1 MPFCSWLFSLWRHQ
15 LGRPRI
21 PNKIAVLVK
30 GRFRAAALQWVF
42 GTSRSHVEK
51 RAALRGVLRFHDIS
65 LLLRL
70 QCCHKKISWWVYAR
84 PGVMAY
90 CLQKPVSPSIVF
102 PLTQWRKS
110 IGSFCCECGSHNPSW
125 WQVSITTLKYELVNT
140 EKSHL
145 QQITFMP
152 AL

>member
-1 MPFCSWLFSLWRHQ
+1 MSLIRLWCLIFSSVWLHDRWCSPECQ
-15 LGRPRI
+15 
-21 PNKIAVLVK
+21 LVK
-30 GRFRAAALQWVF
+30 QFHERF
-42 GTSRSHVEK
+42 
-51 RAALRGVLRFHDIS
+51 RFHDIS

-140 EKSHL
+140 EKSLLHRYHSCK
-145 QQITFMP
+145 TF
-152 AL
+152 LLLFLV